1 MTAAPTVTPY
11 QSRTPAGRDSFAHLL
26 HAEWTKFRTVR
37 GWVIAVI
44 VAALVTILLG
54 VYGGARS
61 QNGCVNGPCHPFIAT
76 GPGGEAVTDA
86 FYFVHRPLTADGS
99 ITVRVT
105 SLTGVIETALTPQ
118 GPAQT
123 EPGLQ
128 PWSKAGL
135 IVTAGPAQGSAYA
148 AVMVTGGHGT
158 RMQWNYT
165 GDTAG
170 LAGAVSAAS
179 PRWLRL
185 TRTGDVVTGY
195 GSADGTRWT
204 EIGTVSLPG
213 LAATVQAGLFV
224 TSPQYTQQASQ
235 QLSGGTGGGAPTDAT
250 AAFHRVTLRGD
261 WPAGTWAGNAIN
273 GGSNSQYPTGS
284 RAGYRQADGTFTI
297 TGSGDIAPGAVGGT
311 PINQELGGMFIGLV
325 AVVVAGALFI
335 TAEYRRGM
343 IRLTLAASP
352 RRGRVLAAKALV
364 LGGITFAAGLIGA
377 AGAVWAGDRLL
388 AGNGYAID
396 PATALTQV
404 RVIAGTAA
412 LTAVAAVFALGAGAI
427 LRHGAGAVTAVITAI
442 ILPYLLAAA
451 FPVLPAGAADWLLRV
466 TPAAGFAIQ
475 QATPAYPQVA
485 ASYTPAQGY
494 FPLAPWAGFAV
505 LCGYAALALTLAACL
520 LRRRDA

>member
-1 MTAAPTVTPY
+1 MTAPTVTPY
-11 QSRTPAGRDSFAHLL
+11 RSGTPAGHDGFPHLL

-44 VAALVTILLG
+44 VAMLVTILLG
-54 VYGGARS
+54 VYGGVRS
-61 QNGCVNGPCHPFIAT
+61 QNGCVNGPCHPFIAA

-105 SLTGVIETALTPQ
+105 SLTGVTETAQTPQ
-118 GPAQT
+118 GPART

-135 IVTAGPAQGSAYA
+135 IITAGPSQGSAYA
-148 AVMVTGGHGT
+148 AVMVTGSHGT

-165 GDTAG
+165 GDTPG
-170 LAGAVSAAS
+170 LAGALSAAS

-185 TRTGDVVTGY
+185 TRAGDVVTSY
-195 GSADGTRWT
+195 DSADGTRWT

-213 LAATVQAGLFV
+213 LAPTVQAGLFV
-224 TSPQYTQQASQ
+224 TSPQYTQQVNQ
-235 QLSGGTGGGAPTDAT
+235 QLSGGTQSGDSTDAT
-250 AAFHRVTLRGD
+250 AAFDRVTLRGR
-261 WPAGTWAGNAIN
+261 WPGSIWTGTAVS
-273 GGSNSQYPTGS
+273 GGSNSQYPIGS
-284 RAGYRQADGTFTI
+284 EAGYRQADGTFTV

-311 PINQELGGMFIGLV
+311 PINQELAGLFIGLI
-325 AVVVAGALFI
+325 AVVVVGALFI

-388 AGNGYAID
+388 VGNGSAID

-404 RVIAGTAA
+404 QVIAGTAA
-412 LTAVAAVFALGAGAI
+412 LTAVAAVFALSVGAI
-427 LRHGAGAVTAVITAI
+427 LRHGAGTVTVVLTAI

-451 FPVLPAGAADWLLRV
+451 FPVLPAGAADWLLRL

-475 QATPAYPQVA
+475 QAIPAYPQVA
-485 ASYTPAQGY
+485 ASYTPVQGY

-505 LCGYAALALTLAACL
+505 LCGYAALALALAAFL